1 MDIFNASAKGK
12 RFGEK
17 DFVFDKRPMAII
29 GDHEPIINPPL

>member
-1 MDIFNASAKGK
+1 M

-29 GDHEPIINPPL
+29 GDHEPIINTPL